1 MDNEQTP
8 PFEGAAY
15 QERYQHFLGETAKI
29 DWPSLQRYYA
39 RGQLILVNPDL
50 DLVDIA
56 VRIAL
61 DDTETISG
69 YLERTLLQKPDDD
82 MAKQWLVGG
91 ESFWAVVA
99 APWVLIQSVD
109 DRTP

>member
-1 MDNEQTP
+1 MKPQ
-8 PFEGAAY
+8 
-15 QERYQHFLGETAKI
+15 KI
-29 DWPSLQRYYA
+29 DWQSLQRYYA

-61 DDTETISG
+61 DDSETISG

-91 ESFWAVVA
+91 ESFCGCGST
-99 APWVLIQSVD
+99 LGVD
-109 DRTP
+109 SERG